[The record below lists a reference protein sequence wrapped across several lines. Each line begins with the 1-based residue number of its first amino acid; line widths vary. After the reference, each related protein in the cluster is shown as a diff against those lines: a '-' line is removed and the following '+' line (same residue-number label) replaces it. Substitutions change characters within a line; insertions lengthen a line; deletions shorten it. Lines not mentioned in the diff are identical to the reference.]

1 MNEKYALDPESI
13 ENYRDLKYVVEKFGF
28 TEGRFLLRY
37 PKYWRRIL
45 YDHLIEKK
53 VPDNQ
58 IKAISEVLE
67 KSMQDFMR
75 SKLEYAQSRTWADNA
90 IRQKFQGNISD
101 VIGSAKESMLDF
113 DDIER
118 SLADSRGVTVQ
129 ATAENLVLAAEP
141 LLQASEEIFI
151 VDPYLSLGNRS
162 YLEFI
167 KEIIRKT
174 SSQKVSIKMFSRAEE
189 FRCKKCPKQ
198 IAEEELS
205 RFLHSTQDIAF
216 TSLND
221 GNDMH
226 DRYLFSLKGALKYS
240 KGFRVSEKYVEI
252 ETVSKTNHQR
262 YVELYIEKQHTF
274 TIEDDFVV
282 RAKK

>member
-45 YDHLIEKK
+45 YDHLIERK

-75 SKLEYAQSRTWADNA
+75 SKLEYTQSRTWADNA
-90 IRQKFQGNISD
+90 ISQKFQGNIKD
-101 VIGSAKESMLDF
+101 VIGSAKESMIDF
-113 DDIER
+113 DDIDR
-118 SLADSRGVTVQ
+118 GLADSRGVTVQ

-141 LLQASEEIFI
+141 LLQVSEEIFI

-167 KEIIRKT
+167 KEIIKKT

-189 FRCKKCPKQ
+189 FRCKKRPKQ

-205 RFLHSTQDIAF
+205 RFLHSTQEITF

-221 GNDMH
+221 SNDMH

-274 TIEDDFVV
+274 AIEDNFVV